1 MACTA
6 HLTSLH
12 VLWTR
17 CRNCLLWIIHACA
30 QTTAH
35 TEEWIEEWTA
45 SYKEMER
52 SSKIKEEGITAEG
65 HFLRPLTAGETP
77 TKSIWKGKKL
87 DVGGRCDVKRS
98 PVTPQP
104 PPPHAFIKILQFL
117 KWFFFFHPHSKNAL
131 RHIIFTRGR
140 RQWRADGSVSV
151 CSRAAGRPSQ
161 TH

>member
-1 MACTA
+1 MHGAPNQPTRSVDSVQEL
-6 HLTSLH
+6 LT
-12 VLWTR
+12 V
-17 CRNCLLWIIHACA
+17 WIIHACA

-87 DVGGRCDVKRS
+87 DVGGRCNVKRS

-117 KWFFFFHPHSKNAL
+117 KWFFFSPPLEKCFTSHYFHQ
-131 RHIIFTRGR
+131 
-140 RQWRADGSVSV
+140 RQKTMEGWW
-151 CSRAAGRPSQ
+151 
-161 TH
+161 